1 MISKNGTN
9 KRVPKTKQHNNKQ
22 TNETKQNKQ
31 KIKQRKSD
39 NVIFF
44 KYFTQIERSAHLS
57 GLLNCI
63 FLVAVPTI
71 LVVSVSYWWDFIWVS
86 IYYLMLGTSISVSEL
101 NQFLIKPGRAC
112 LKIYRFGFIKMEYAR
127 YWCSFSFVF
136 VFDLNWVKWYNNLT
150 DRHVNGEFCR
160 INSDACVPTNDK
172 EEN

>member
-9 KRVPKTKQHNNKQ
+9 KRVSKTKQHNNKQ
-22 TNETKQNKQ
+22 TNETKQTKNKTK
-31 KIKQRKSD
+31 KIWQC
-39 NVIFF
+39 NFFF

-71 LVVSVSYWWDFIWVS
+71 LVVSISYWWDFIWVS
-86 IYYLMLGTSISVSEL
+86 IYNLMLSISVSEL

-160 INSDACVPTNDK
+160 INSDACVFTNDK
-172 EEN
+172 EGN